1 MFSSPSPPSQRQS
14 WNQHSYWHDTDGSRL
29 TIWVWNS
36 RNNVFAVGSKG
47 AVVSVVVVM
56 AVVVVV
62 PRRHFCGIRCSAVL
76 LDVEL
81 VQIAVVQGIATK
93 QIRFWLEWEAE
104 GSIVL
109 LERTERKFPQGGEKK
124 PILFLA
130 NKIFNDFYTFL
141 LTEASQGEEKGLLC
155 LFDMTLMSGFFL
167 ILHTAQAPLESYP
180 ELNSNRTM
188 EYDSQKHLNLFCR
201 NLQFHLQQEKGQATN
216 NNSFKVKPSE
226 EESKEQSSNDFIFLW
241 LFRATK

>member
-1 MFSSPSPPSQRQS
+1 M
-14 WNQHSYWHDTDGSRL
+14 GSRRINC
-29 TIWVWNS
+29 TFGEN
-36 RNNVFAVGSKG
+36 G
-47 AVVSVVVVM
+47 A
-56 AVVVVV
+56 
-62 PRRHFCGIRCSAVL
+62 
-76 LDVEL
+76 
-81 VQIAVVQGIATK
+81 QISSG
-93 QIRFWLEWEAE
+93 
-104 GSIVL
+104 G
-109 LERTERKFPQGGEKK
+109 RKKTHPF
-124 PILFLA
+124 FLA

-141 LTEASQGEEKGLLC
+141 LTGASQGEEKGLLC